1 VPDGYVGFASPQISD
16 FIRSDDLDVDSG
28 SHFPHPFDNR
38 AITLSATNG
47 YGAATTNVTVVGF
60 FGARQ
65 IAARGRGR
73 GQACGK
79 SVKVNSPRSSPT
91 PG

>member
-1 VPDGYVGFASPQISD
+1 MKVIAGVPLIKRVAGLG
-16 FIRSDDLDVDSG
+16 
-28 SHFPHPFDNR
+28 DNR

-47 YGAATTNVTVVGF
+47 YGAAPTNVIVVGF